1 MIDITKFE
9 GHTVG
14 PWKFSDTSGEAWNIS
29 DLRGK
34 SLMND
39 AQYYPSVPID
49 KADWT
54 LIAAAPDLLAEV
66 IRLRAELAGTSTQAQ
81 QVSDMNPMLHNT
93 LLVLTPEEVSAVN
106 RLRARKE
113 WMARDMARCKCDHNG
128 YCQHCYPESFR
139 PGGVWHG
146 LGA

>member
-1 MIDITKFE
+1 MIDITKFD
-9 GHTVG
+9 GHTAGPWSVG
-14 PWKFSDTSGEAWNIS
+14 PWFDNDGEPELIIERKMEHGTLVTAVAIGGLIGQEANA
-29 DLRGK
+29 R
-34 SLMND
+34 
-39 AQYYPSVPID
+39 
-49 KADWT
+49 

-66 IRLRAELAGTSTQAQ
+66 IRLRAEVAA
-81 QVSDMNPMLHNT
+81 
-93 LLVLTPEEVSAVN
+93 LTPEEVSAVN

-113 WMARDMARCKCDHNG
+113 WMARDMARCKCDHNE